1 MEPIIVHPLLHV
13 ALLGFQLISGGPPML
28 VAQAAMIIAMD
39 QSHPSRTA
47 QATPLPDVPD
57 PLPPAAVPLVP
68 AIPAPGAAAAGQQK
82 LAGLAAWSA
91 LVGNSVAG
99 KSDDDDLVE
108 YYAKN
113 GTVKQRVGVE
123 TNTGKWAV
131 KGQKVC
137 FDYGNDE
144 DEACYT
150 VKVQGSKATFSDEDG
165 NVSVY
170 TILPGNAKKL

>member
-1 MEPIIVHPLLHV
+1 MEQIIVHPLLYV
-13 ALLGFQLISGGPPML
+13 ALLGFQLITGGPPML
-28 VAQAAMIIAMD
+28 VAQAGMIIAAD
-39 QSHPSRTA
+39 KSHPPRTA
-47 QATPLPDVPD
+47 EATPAPDVPD
-57 PLPPAAVPLVP
+57 PLPPTALPIVP
-68 AIPAPGAAAAGQQK
+68 AIPAPGAAGQQK

-91 LVGNSVAG
+91 LVGNSVTG

-108 YYAKN
+108 FYAKN
-113 GTVKQRVGVE
+113 GTVKQRVGTE
-123 TNTGKWAV
+123 TNTGKWAL

-144 DEACYT
+144 DETCYT
-150 VKVQGSKATFSDEDG
+150 VKVQGSKATFADEDG